1 LLLYRHFRALR
12 NARASFADGSWHFVE
27 VHCVVS
33 AHSRVGIS
41 GSRMI
46 SYRLLLS
53 GAALLPLSCLAE
65 AQPAPPSGQSAPAA
79 STPAPTDTSGADAID
94 DVLDEAP
101 IVIQGTRARGSV
113 VGDIPPE
120 NTLDARDVR
129 ATGATN
135 INELLDALAPQIGSA
150 QGRGGER
157 PVLLLNGQRISS
169 FRELRDIPTEAIER
183 VEILP
188 EEVALKYGYRADQKV
203 VNIVLRPR
211 FRSTVAQVGAG
222 AATEGG
228 EANVLGDVTRLIIQK
243 NGRTQFNLHA
253 EGNSMLT
260 EAERNIILTQPSP
273 TGNEQDALLARSLLG
288 TKRDIRGSA
297 IVNRT
302 ILGNVGATLNAEL
315 EHNEGRSLIGLGD
328 ILLLPLARDTTTD
341 TAHLGTTLNWEKAQ
355 WRWNVTGNAD
365 WERDLTGT
373 DRDDVGFPHDR
384 ARETSTSADL
394 TATSNGNLF
403 KVPAGD
409 ASTTLKL
416 GVSTM
421 KLNTSRLTAGAASRN
436 SLSRT
441 SGTAAINVDVPI
453 SRRGRDFSA
462 LGNLTINGN
471 AEVDQLSDFGTLTKI
486 GAGANW
492 SPVNRLNFVTS
503 WDREQGPPTIN
514 QLGDP
519 ELETPG
525 TRIFDFTTGQ
535 TVLVTA
541 VTGGNPDL
549 QSDRRTVVKLGGYW
563 QPFQNTDLHLRA
575 DYVHQTI
582 EHPISNL
589 TLTQSIESAFP
600 DRFIRESSCPEQESD
615 EPCPLI
621 RVDLRPVN
629 FESSRRDTLRLGLDY
644 TKQLKSHRPSQSVID
659 QIRAQFRAAR
669 GGTNA
674 QTPATTPRSVGAPSD
689 GTDSQT
695 AARTPSNAPTRANGA
710 APAQPGANGTAPPA
724 PSAASGPASEGGGGF
739 RGGRRGGGGGGFFG
753 GGNRGRLQFSLTDT
767 VTFVDKVNIAPGVPV
782 LDNLHGD
789 AASQTGG
796 TPRHVV
802 QAQAGYFNNG
812 LGARVTANWRSGTT
826 VDSLSGDNLR
836 FSPLATF
843 DLRLFANPGDIPEI
857 ALRHPWLRGTQVRL
871 ELTNVFNTRPNVRD
885 ANGTVPLNFQPDLLD
900 PLGRTI
906 MISFRK
912 LFLPSPATFRRL
924 REQEQ
929 QQQSQTPG

>member
-1 LLLYRHFRALR
+1 
-12 NARASFADGSWHFVE
+12 
-27 VHCVVS
+27 
-33 AHSRVGIS
+33 
-41 GSRMI
+41 MI
-46 SYRLLLS
+46 SCRLLLS

-65 AQPAPPSGQSAPAA
+65 AQAAPPPSQPAPAA
-79 STPAPTDTSGADAID
+79 STPAPADASGADAID
-94 DVLDEAP
+94 DIVDETP

-135 INELLDALAPQIGSA
+135 LNELLDALAPQIGSA

-228 EANVLGDVTRLIIQK
+228 EANVLGDVTRLMIQK

-273 TGNEQDALLARSLLG
+273 TGNAEDALLARSLLG

-328 ILLLPLARDTTTD
+328 NLLLPLARNTTTD

-355 WRWNVTGNAD
+355 WHWNVTGNAD

-373 DRDDVGFPHDR
+373 DRDNVEFPHDR

-403 KVPAGD
+403 KLPAGD
-409 ASTTLKL
+409 ASTTLKV

-441 SGTAAINVDVPI
+441 SGTAAVNVDVPI
-453 SRRGRDFSA
+453 SRRGKDFSA

-492 SPVNRLNFVTS
+492 SPVKRLNFVTS

-600 DRFIRESSCPEQESD
+600 DRFTRGIVCDDDGSNCHTQ
-615 EPCPLI
+615 LV

-629 FESSRRDTLRLGLDY
+629 FDSSRRDTLRLGLDY
-644 TKQLKSHRPSQSVID
+644 TKQLKSHRPSQSAID

-669 GGTNA
+669 GATNA
-674 QTPATTPRSVGAPSD
+674 QTPATTPRSAGAAPSS
-689 GTDSQT
+689 GTAPQT
-695 AARTPSNAPTRANGA
+695 AAATSSTAPAQANGS
-710 APAQPGANGTAPPA
+710 APAQPGTNGAALPA
-724 PSAASGPASEGGGGF
+724 PSSASGRPSEGGGGF

-767 VTFVDKVNIAPGVPV
+767 ITFVDKVNIAPGVPV

-789 AASQTGG
+789 AASQSGG
-796 TPRHVV
+796 TPRHSVE
-802 QAQAGYFNNG
+802 ARAGYFNNG
-812 LGARVTANWRSGTT
+812 LGARISANWRSGTT
-826 VDSLSGDNLR
+826 VNALSGDNLH

-843 DLRLFANPGDIPEI
+843 DLRLFANPGDIPEV
-857 ALRHPWLRGTQVRL
+857 ALKHPWLRGTQVRL
-871 ELTNVFNTRPNVRD
+871 ELTNVFDTRPKVHD
-885 ANGTVPLNFQPDLLD
+885 ASGSVPLNFQPDLLD

-929 QQQSQTPG
+929 QRQQSQPAG